1 MSDEKP
7 PEESAVPAPP
17 PPTQKDLDCATM
29 ARDALFPL
37 RVQREDGSHHA
48 TQFPASLAL
57 GTVRGD
63 AMKNNPDRSPSSFF
77 PSGMAV
83 VHDMMTGEIQL
94 NGQPYIDETDA
105 SLQAIPNL
113 LRVRCQPCS
122 GGGKTGKEDYHYFV
136 EKYRLPK
143 FRDEKISKDAR
154 EIVLCTDRV
163 MQSDYKPKNAQS
175 SLSLPSE
182 EAPRSLVAVET
193 ALAHAVTKIGSEVE
207 RERKGKGAPTDVPVT
222 CREMAAMEL
231 KAAAAAE
238 CFYAQTSKTESNE
251 ATVKRGPALGHAG
264 FSVLY
269 PTAVREMLRDRCI
282 KAVATK
288 RTADQFGSRQGR
300 KCVSEAF
307 SSRVD
312 R

>member
-1 MSDEKP
+1 MSDEQP
-7 PEESAVPAPP
+7 VESTIAT
-17 PPTQKDLDCATM
+17 PPTLRDLDCASL
-29 ARDALFPL
+29 ARDALFPPKI
-37 RVQREDGSHHA
+37 QREDGSHYE
-48 TQFPASLAL
+48 TQFPASVAL
-57 GTVRGD
+57 GAVRGD
-63 AMKNNPDRSPSSFF
+63 AIQNNPDRSPSSFF

-83 VHDMMTGEIQL
+83 VHDQSNGELQL

-113 LRVRCQPCS
+113 LRVRCKPC
-122 GGGKTGKEDYHYFV
+122 GDIKPGKDEYNYFI

-143 FRDEKISKDAR
+143 VRSEKISEDAR
-154 EIVLCTDRV
+154 DIVLCTDRI
-163 MQSDYKPKNAQS
+163 MKSDYNPNADNGPS
-175 SLSLPSE
+175 SMSLPSE
-182 EAPRSLVAVET
+182 DAPQSFEAVET

-207 RERKGKGAPTDVPVT
+207 RERKGRGAPTDVPVT
-222 CREMAAMEL
+222 CQELAAMEL

-238 CFYAQTSKTESNE
+238 CYYAKTTKTGSASNE
-251 ATVKRGPALGHAG
+251 TMVKRGPALGHAG

-269 PTAVREMLRDRCI
+269 PSAVREMLRDRCT

-288 RTADQFGSRQGR
+288 HTADEFGFRQGR
-300 KCVSEAF
+300 KCVSEVF